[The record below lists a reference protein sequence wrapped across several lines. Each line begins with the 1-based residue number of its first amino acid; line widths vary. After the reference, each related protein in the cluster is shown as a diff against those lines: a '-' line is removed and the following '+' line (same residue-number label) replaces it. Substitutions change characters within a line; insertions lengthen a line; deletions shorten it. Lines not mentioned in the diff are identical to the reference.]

1 MANSNVFSNLTNL
14 AKQTH
19 DEAFE
24 KNQRKVKAYEPY
36 GLLEGL
42 SPREKVNMAVL
53 LDNQFNQVLTEST
66 NVTNIGG
73 ANFTAGAGEQWAG
86 IVLPMVRKIF
96 AETISAKEFVS
107 VQPLTLPNGLVFF
120 LDFKYGTNKAPFS
133 QGDSVY
139 GTTNVFN
146 KAPSGG
152 LYGDGRY
159 GYTLNSVSA
168 SVATTVTSGSFADI
182 LYDNS
187 LSGSL
192 GAGEIKKITVALSTL
207 PGYDAKTVMAYTV
220 AGSGITSATTFAS
233 YTTIDA
239 SNVYFIVSGS
249 TANVASATR
258 AITYQ
263 LQTRDNFRGDY
274 EDRGLGLSIADY
286 QMDFRSEPIVAKT
299 RKLKGS
305 YTAEMVQ
312 DVRATQGIDVEN
324 ELTSLMAGEVAKEMD
339 LEVLDMLLTEV
350 TKTGSRQ
357 YWSYANN
364 TEVNTATQSIQPLL
378 SGFYNDQAGWFN
390 TLGVKVNG
398 VSNRILQ
405 KIVRGSANF
414 MVISPDVANIFESM
428 QGYSSD
434 ADIDKSASAYGSKA
448 SGTFGSKYKV
458 FKNPL
463 YNTNR
468 ILMGFK
474 GSEFLETGAVLAPY
488 VPLEV
493 TPTIYHPETGT
504 QIKIMNTRYATKVLR
519 GEFYGDVIIAGLPT
533 YQS

>member
-1 MANSNVFSNLTNL
+1 MANSNVFSDLANM

-24 KNQRKVKAYEPY
+24 KNKRKVSAYEPY

-73 ANFTAGAGEQWAG
+73 ASFANGAGEQWAG

-107 VQPLTLPNGLVFF
+107 IQPMSLPNGLVFF
-120 LDFKYGTNKAPFS
+120 LDFKYGSTKAPFTA
-133 QGDSVY
+133 GDSVY

-146 KAPSGG
+146 KTPSGG
-152 LYGDGRY
+152 LYGDGRF
-159 GYTLNSVSA
+159 GYTLNSISA
-168 SVATTVTSGSFADI
+168 SVATTVTSGSMADI
-182 LYDNS
+182 LFDNN
-187 LSGSL
+187 LSGSI
-192 GAGEIKKITVALSTL
+192 GAGEIKKITVPLVSLA
-207 PGYDAKTVMAYTV
+207 GYDIKTVMAYTV
-220 AGSGITSATTFAS
+220 AGSGVTSANTFAS
-233 YTTIDA
+233 YTTADA
-239 SNVYFIVSGS
+239 NNVYFMVSGS
-249 TANVASATR
+249 TANVANATR
-258 AITYQ
+258 SVTYQ
-263 LQTRDNFRGDY
+263 LQTKDNFRGDY
-274 EDRGLGLSIADY
+274 EDRGLGLTIADY
-286 QMDFRSEPIVAKT
+286 QMDFRSETIVAKT

-305 YTAEMVQ
+305 WTAEMVQ

-350 TKTGSRQ
+350 TKTGTRK

-364 TEVNTATQSIQPLL
+364 TEVNAQGTGIVPLT
-378 SGFYNDQAGWFN
+378 SGFYNDQPGWFS
-390 TLGVKVNG
+390 TLGVSVNS
-398 VSNRILQ
+398 VSNKILQ

-434 ADIDKSASAYGSKA
+434 ADIDKSLSSYGGKA

-458 FKNPL
+458 YKNPL
-463 YNTNR
+463 YNSNR

-504 QIKIMNTRYATKVLR
+504 QIKIMNTRYGTKVLR
-519 GEFYGDVIIAGLPT
+519 GEFYGDVIIAGLPV
-533 YQS
+533 S